1 MAKNPNIE
9 TKTITVEL
17 PIGDWR
23 RLRRIQEL
31 RRRISLSALIIE
43 AVQNYRLAEERS
55 EIARIDLGGS

>member
-9 TKTITVEL
+9 TKTITGEL